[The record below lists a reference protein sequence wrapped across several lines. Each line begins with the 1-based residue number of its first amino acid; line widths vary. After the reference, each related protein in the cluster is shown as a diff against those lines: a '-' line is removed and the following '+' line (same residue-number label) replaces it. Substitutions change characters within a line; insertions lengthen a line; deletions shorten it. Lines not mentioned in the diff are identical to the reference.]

1 MPTRKIDYD
10 KYAAGIFNRT
20 ERYANQVRRHFEAAV
35 EQLLDISASMDLA
48 EGDVFSFSANH
59 RLSEEAN
66 NILRNLYANVYQDI
80 RGGIASE
87 WRFAN
92 LSADALV
99 KSIFG
104 KMAES
109 DHFARYFMR
118 NQDAMDAF
126 FSRTSAYGGLNL
138 SQRIWNYTG
147 QFKDEMELALSV
159 SMGRGESASTI
170 SRRVRGYL
178 REPDRLFRRVR
189 DEKDNRRLSKKAA
202 AYHPGRGVYR
212 SSYKNAMRLTRTE
225 TNMAYRTADHLRWQ
239 QMDFVIGIEIRTS
252 NHHPAPDICDD
263 LKGRYP
269 KDFKFVGWHPQC
281 RCFAVPILSD
291 LDDMLKWGRA
301 VLDGTAS
308 IDDYSPEQIT
318 DMPKAFNNWVKDNAE
333 RITTAEYQPYFIRD
347 NIERVNQ
354 IISTHK
360 VERIIADATAPFE
373 HFTYAAFE
381 PFSPIIIEKLRE
393 LRHVAQQ
400 QRLLQSIVDDTE
412 TFSIINIAPSG
423 ARTTTHAGHKMK
435 SKDNWAATKQMAEEL
450 NVDGKSVVFLPE
462 YDVITSADA
471 LVTNVAGRIRVAD
484 FKHVTTTSWNTLQGD
499 LEAGFIQAPTIV
511 LKLVNMDAEGFIN
524 TIDYMVRNKM
534 KIGNIV
540 LMNKYG
546 RHIDLLADALKA
558 GRYKK
563 KVRGFL

>member
-189 DEKDNRRLSKKAA
+189 DEKDNLRLSKKAA

-239 QMDFVIGIEIRTS
+239 QMDFVIGIEIRIS

-347 NIERVNQ
+347 NIDKVKSILNTSNQ
-354 IISTHK
+354 MTEKTWLLGRILDEAESKGLRWFGVDVREDTSSEAIIKAIGAQDKEGCCHSLALAYAGNRAGFEVYDFRGGTSREFFGSTINIAK
-360 VERIIADATAPFE
+360 MNSDLGGLSVFSAEGDMVSANLLLKEVEIGKEYMFSAGGHTAIVRRIVDDGVSRLQYLELQSAHNNGWKSITNEALRSRFNVQIRRSRRTFLLD
-373 HFTYAAFE
+373 
-381 PFSPIIIEKLRE
+381 IEKLK
-393 LRHVAQQ
+393 
-400 QRLLQSIVDDTE
+400 
-412 TFSIINIAPSG
+412 N
-423 ARTTTHAGHKMK
+423 
-435 SKDNWAATKQMAEEL
+435 
-450 NVDGKSVVFLPE
+450 DGYF
-462 YDVITSADA
+462 
-471 LVTNVAGRIRVAD
+471 
-484 FKHVTTTSWNTLQGD
+484 
-499 LEAGFIQAPTIV
+499 
-511 LKLVNMDAEGFIN
+511 EGMLGYIN
-524 TIDYMVRNKM
+524 TPK
-534 KIGNIV
+534 
-540 LMNKYG
+540 
-546 RHIDLLADALKA
+546 
-558 GRYKK
+558 
-563 KVRGFL
+563 